1 MGYVLLAYG
10 VLALAGVGLLYQLFA
25 LGAVERFFAA
35 PPAPHAPARAV
46 TILKPLHGAEPRL
59 AENLDG
65 FTHQD
70 YAGAV
75 QIVLGTN
82 APDDGAAPVARA
94 MVTAHNNIAY
104 YPGPRAPAANGKVG
118 SLIAMMPLAAHDVL
132 VLSDSDMVVEPDY
145 LARINDALSQPGVG
159 AVSCL
164 YVGRGDAGLW
174 SRVGAMMIAGQTLPN
189 MVVGLATGMAQPCM
203 GSTIAL
209 RRETLE
215 AMGGF
220 AALAD
225 VLADDYA
232 IGAGVAAQGL
242 RVDIP
247 PMILVHAG
255 AESSFRMLWRQHLR
269 WAVTVRDLAGAG
281 HYGSIVTHG
290 LPLGVLAATVAPGIG
305 GALLLAI
312 ILARLALA
320 AKVHKYAPIALPLW
334 LIPIADLISFCVFC
348 ASLFATAIDWR
359 GASLTMTSKGRIR
372 GHPATDHAAR
382 TKRDR

>member
-1 MGYVLLAYG
+1 MGYVLAYG
-10 VLALAGVGLLYQLFA
+10 AMALAGVGLLYQLFA
-25 LGAVERFFAA
+25 LGAVWRFFAA
-35 PPAPHAPARAV
+35 QPAPHAPAQPI

-59 AENLDG
+59 AENLAG
-65 FTHQD
+65 FISQD
-70 YAGAV
+70 YPAPV

-82 APDDGAAPVARA
+82 APEDAAAPVARA
-94 MVTAHNNIAY
+94 MVAGHDNVAY

-132 VLSDSDMVVEPDY
+132 VLSDSDMVVGPDY

-164 YVGRGDAGLW
+164 YVGRGDTGLW
-174 SRVGAMMIAGQTLPN
+174 SRIGAVMIAAQTLPN
-189 MVVGLATGMAQPCM
+189 MVVGIATGMAQPCM

-209 RRETLE
+209 RRETLA

-220 AALAD
+220 EALAD
-225 VLADDYA
+225 VLADDHA

-255 AESSFRMLWRQHLR
+255 AENSFRALWRQHLR

-290 LPLGVLAATVAPGIG
+290 LVLAMLSAVLMPGIG
-305 GALLLAI
+305 GALLLAM

-320 AKVHKYAPIALPLW
+320 AKVHQHAPIGLPLW
-334 LIPIADLISFCVFC
+334 LLPLADLISFCVFC
-348 ASLFATAIDWR
+348 VSLFATAIDWR
-359 GASLTMTSKGRIR
+359 GASLTMTSKGRI
-372 GHPATDHAAR
+372 AAH

>member
-1 MGYVLLAYG
+1 MGYMWLAYG
-10 VLALAGVGLLYQLFA
+10 VMGLAVVGLLYQLFA
-25 LGAVERFFAA
+25 LGAVWRFFAA
-35 PPAPHAPARAV
+35 PPAPHAPAQAI

-59 AENLDG
+59 AENLAG
-65 FTHQD
+65 FTVQD
-70 YAGAV
+70 YAAPV
-75 QIVLGTN
+75 QMLLGTN

-94 MVTAHNNIAY
+94 MVRAHANVAY
-104 YPGPRAPAANGKVG
+104 YPGPRAPESKRAANGKVG

-132 VLSDSDMVVEPDY
+132 VLSDSDMVVGPDY
-145 LARINDALSQPGVG
+145 LARINDALSQPGIG

-174 SRVGAMMIAGQTLPN
+174 SRIGAVMIAAQTLPN
-189 MVVGLATGMAQPCM
+189 MVVGITTGMARPCM

-209 RRETLE
+209 RRETLD

-225 VLADDYA
+225 VLADDHA
-232 IGAGVAAQGL
+232 IGAGVRAQGL

-247 PMILVHAG
+247 PMVLVHAG
-255 AESSFRMLWRQHLR
+255 AEDSLGALWRQHLR

-290 LPLGVLAATVAPGIG
+290 LVLAMLSAILMPGIG
-305 GALLLAI
+305 GALLLAML
-312 ILARLALA
+312 LARLALA
-320 AKVHKYAPIALPLW
+320 AKVHQHAPIKTPLW
-334 LIPIADLISFCVFC
+334 LIPLADLISFCVFC
-348 ASLFATAIDWR
+348 ASLLATAIDWR
-359 GASLTMTSKGRIR
+359 GASLTMTSKGRI
-372 GHPATDHAAR
+372 AAH

>member
-1 MGYVLLAYG
+1 MGYVLAYG
-10 VLALAGVGLLYQLFA
+10 ALALAGVGLLYQLFA
-25 LGAVERFFAA
+25 LGALGRFFAA
-35 PPAPHAPARAV
+35 PPAAHAPAQAV

-65 FTHQD
+65 FTVQD
-70 YAGAV
+70 YPAPV

-82 APDDGAAPVARA
+82 TPEDGAAPVARA
-94 MVTAHNNIAY
+94 LIAAHDNIAY
-104 YPGPRAPAANGKVG
+104 YPGPRAPESKRAAANGKVG

-132 VLSDSDMVVEPDY
+132 VLSDSDMVVAPDY
-145 LARINDALSQPGVG
+145 LMRINDALAQPGVG

-189 MVVGLATGMAQPCM
+189 MVVGLVTGMAQPCM

-209 RRETLE
+209 RRETLD

-220 AALAD
+220 EALAD
-225 VLADDYA
+225 VLADDHA
-232 IGAGVAAQGL
+232 IGAGVRAQGL

-255 AESSFRMLWRQHLR
+255 AESSLRALWRQHLR

-290 LPLGVLAATVAPGIG
+290 LPLGVLAAVLAPGIG

-312 ILARLALA
+312 ILVRLALA
-320 AKVHKYAPIALPLW
+320 AKVHKYAPITLPLW
-334 LIPIADLISFCVFC
+334 LIPLADLIGFCVFC

-359 GASLTMTSKGRIR
+359 GASLTMTSKGRI
-372 GHPATDHAAR
+372 AAR

>member
-1 MGYVLLAYG
+1 MGYWLAHG
-10 VLALAGVGLLYQLFA
+10 ILALTAVGLLYQLFA
-25 LGAVERFFAA
+25 LVAVRRFFAM
-35 PPAPHAPARAV
+35 PPAPHAPARPV

-59 AENLDG
+59 AENLAG
-65 FTHQD
+65 FTAQD
-70 YAGAV
+70 YDAPV

-82 APDDGAAPVARA
+82 TPDDGAAPIARA
-94 MVTAHNNIAY
+94 MVSSHGNVAY

-132 VLSDSDMVVEPDY
+132 ILSDSDMVVAPDY
-145 LARINDALSQPGVG
+145 LSRIHDALSQPGVG

-174 SRVGAMMIAGQTLPN
+174 SRIGAMMIAAQTLPN
-189 MVVGLATGMAQPCM
+189 MVVGLTTGMAQPCM

-225 VLADDYA
+225 VLADDHA
-232 IGAGVAAQGL
+232 IGAGVRAQGL

-255 AESSFRMLWRQHLR
+255 AEGSFRALWRQHLR

-281 HYGSIVTHG
+281 HYGSIITHG
-290 LPLGVLAATVAPGIG
+290 LPLALLAAAMMPGIG
-305 GALLLAI
+305 GALLLAMI
-312 ILARLALA
+312 IARLALA
-320 AKVHKYAPIALPLW
+320 AQVHKYAPTDMPLW
-334 LIPIADLISFCVFC
+334 LIPAADLISFCVFC
-348 ASLFATAIDWR
+348 ASLLATAIDWR
-359 GASLTMTSKGRIR
+359 GASLTMTSKGRI
-372 GHPATDHAAR
+372 AAQ

>member
-1 MGYVLLAYG
+1 MGYIWLSYG
-10 VLALAGVGLLYQLFA
+10 VVGLAGVALLYQLFA
-25 LGAVERFFAA
+25 MAAVGRFFAGA
-35 PPAPHAPARAV
+35 PAPDAPVRPI

-59 AENLDG
+59 AENLAG
-65 FTHQD
+65 FTRQD
-70 YAGAV
+70 YDAPV
-75 QIVLGTN
+75 QIVMGTN

-94 MVTAHNNIAY
+94 MVAAHDNIAF

-118 SLIAMMPLAAHDVL
+118 SLIAMMPLAEHDVL

-145 LARINDALSQPGVG
+145 LSRINNALGQPGVG

-164 YVGRGDAGLW
+164 YVGRGDEGLW
-174 SRVGAMMIAGQTLPN
+174 SRIGAVMISAQTLPN
-189 MVVGLATGMAQPCM
+189 MVVSLITGMAQPCM

-209 RRETLE
+209 RRETLN

-220 AALAD
+220 EALAD
-225 VLADDYA
+225 VLADDHA
-232 IGAGVAAQGL
+232 IGAGVRAQGL

-255 AESSFRMLWRQHLR
+255 VERSFGALWRQHLR
-269 WAVTVRDLAGAG
+269 WAVTVRDLAGVG

-290 LPLGVLAATVAPGIG
+290 LPLAMLAALLMPGIG
-305 GALLLAI
+305 GALLLAM

-320 AKVHKYAPIALPLW
+320 AKVHKYAPIAPPLW
-334 LIPIADLISFCVFC
+334 LIPAADLISFCIFC

-359 GASLTMTSKGRIR
+359 GASLTMTAKGRI
-372 GHPATDHAAR
+372 AAH